1 MKIPPQ
7 SCLFLCSYYT
17 YKHFYQLLVYPR
29 NVMQIQANICVFI
42 FLLLFC
48 FLLFFFNKIS
58 LKSFYISSQNV
69 SLFFTHLHGK
79 WRHFDLNGRKH
90 NTDVNQITSVSIFY
104 GTVSMSWFFMS
115 NNDNSYNLRSLPLS
129 TMCYVYYFMPSS

>member
-7 SCLFLCSYYT
+7 FCLFLYSYYT

-48 FLLFFFNKIS
+48 ILLFS
-58 LKSFYISSQNV
+58 LTKY
-69 SLFFTHLHGK
+69 
-79 WRHFDLNGRKH
+79 
-90 NTDVNQITSVSIFY
+90 
-104 GTVSMSWFFMS
+104 
-115 NNDNSYNLRSLPLS
+115 P
-129 TMCYVYYFMPSS
+129 